1 MELVVDNDALSLS
14 KGYKQTEVG
23 LIPSDWEVF
32 TFGDVVDYTKGFA
45 FKSKDYRKDG
55 IRIIRVSDTTFDSIK
70 KENGIYVDENAATDY
85 KNWRLDEND
94 LIFTTVGSKPPMYD
108 SMVGKVIMVS
118 KEFEGSFLNQNA
130 VLIRAKKR
138 TKELQA
144 VLLSHFR
151 MKRYLQ
157 HIELIYRGNANQASI
172 TLKELFEFK
181 IPLPKIE
188 AELTA
193 IATALSDADA
203 LISTLEKLIA
213 KKRNIKQGAMQQLLK
228 PKEGWEEL
236 SIFQIADFKK
246 ELFDDG
252 DWIESEYITDKGIRL
267 IQTGNIGIGTY
278 LEKESKK
285 YINEDSFKKLRCKQ
299 LKIGD
304 LLICRLAEPA
314 GRACI
319 LPFIGEDKVI
329 TSVDVSIY
337 RPNEETVNRQFLNQI
352 FTTNNWF
359 NTISELCGGTTH
371 KRISR
376 GALGRVKIQ
385 LPNIQEQTRIATI
398 LSDMD
403 TEIQALETKLEKY
416 RKIKLGMMQNLLT
429 GKIRLV

>member
-1 MELVVDNDALSLS
+1 MELVVE
-14 KGYKQTEVG
+14 KYKKTEVG

-32 TFGDVVDYTKGFA
+32 TFGDIVDYTKGFA

-55 IRIIRVSDTTFDSIK
+55 IRIIRVSDTTFDIIK

-144 VLLSHFR
+144 LLLSHFR

-188 AELTA
+188 AEQTA
-193 IATALSDADA
+193 IATALSDVDA
-203 LISTLEKLIA
+203 LISGLEKLIA
-213 KKRNIKQGAMQQLLK
+213 KKRNIKQGAMQKLFSTGNLQELRLDEIVVIKKGEQLNKSDMSDKGTYPALN
-228 PKEGWEEL
+228 G
-236 SIFQIADFKK
+236 
-246 ELFDDG
+246 G
-252 DWIESEYITDKGIRL
+252 IEPSGYTDKWN
-267 IQTGNIGIGTY
+267 T
-278 LEKESKK
+278 EK
-285 YINEDSFKKLRCKQ
+285 D
-299 LKIGD
+299 
-304 LLICRLAEPA
+304 
-314 GRACI
+314 
-319 LPFIGEDKVI
+319 VI
-329 TSVDVSIY
+329 
-337 RPNEETVNRQFLNQI
+337 
-352 FTTNNWF
+352 
-359 NTISELCGGTTH
+359 TISEGGNSCGFVNFSTE
-371 KRISR
+371 RFW
-376 GALGRVKIQ
+376 LGGHCYAIELIDAKFPKVYLYQYLKFSQKQIMELRVGSG
-385 LPNIQEQTRIATI
+385 LPNIQKTALNNFKMKIHKSHDEKIKVANC
-398 LSDMD
+398 LNDMD
-403 TEIQALETKLEKY
+403 AEINALGTKLEKY
-416 RKIKLGMMQNLLT
+416 KKVKLGMMQNLLT